1 MFLPCTAEEIRRL
14 GWDAP
19 DVILVSGDAY
29 LDTPFSG
36 VAIIGRVLAAAGF
49 RTAVI
54 AQPDVASADDIRRL
68 GAPRLF
74 WGVTGGCV
82 DSMVANFTATGKRRR
97 QDDFTPGGENDARPD
112 RAVIAYCNLVRSAF
126 KPCKPI
132 VVGGIEASLRR
143 VAHYDFWSDAV
154 RRPILFD
161 AKADVLVYGM
171 GERTVVEL
179 ATRLREAREWR
190 DVSGICYAAPK
201 QSLDIPGAV
210 TLPAFG
216 AVSAK
221 TDAGRAAFLEM
232 FRLFSANQ
240 NPHTARPLVQE
251 VDTRCLVQNPP
262 APPLSP
268 SELDAVYALPF
279 TLDTHPVHAAKGKIR
294 AWDTIRFS
302 VTTHRGCYGE
312 CNFCAITAH
321 QGRCVTSRSEQSVL
335 DEAKRFTRHPR
346 FNGVIADVGG
356 PTANMYGFECVRKR
370 SHGACADKRC
380 LFPSACP
387 SLKPDHSA
395 QLALLR
401 KLRELPG
408 VRHVFVASGIRPDLI
423 AADAGCGARYVE
435 ELARHHVSGQ
445 LKLAPEH
452 VAARVLRMM
461 GKPGTKSLLAF
472 KDQFEQANS
481 KAGKRQFLTYYFIAA
496 HPGCTDEDMRELK
509 RFASQRLRLSPEQVQ
524 VFTPTPSTWS
534 TAMYYAGVDPFT
546 GEVIPVAR
554 GLREKQNQKEFLT
567 AAATSRPP
575 RRE

>member
-1 MFLPCTAEEIRRL
+1 MKRL

-19 DVILVSGDAY
+19 DIILVSGDAY

-36 VAIIGRVLAAAGF
+36 VALVGRVLSAAGF

-54 AQPDVASADDIRRL
+54 AQPDVSSAGDIRRL

-97 QDDFTPGGENDARPD
+97 QDDFTPGGANDARPD
-112 RAVIAYCNLVRSAF
+112 RAVIAYCNLIRAAF
-126 KPCKPI
+126 KPCAPI

-143 VAHYDFWSDAV
+143 VAHYDYWSDAV

-161 AKADVLVYGM
+161 AKADILVYGM
-171 GERTVVEL
+171 AERAIVEL
-179 ATRLREAREWR
+179 ATRLRHARDWR
-190 DVSGICYAAPK
+190 DVPGICYAAPK
-201 QSLDIPGAV
+201 QAPAIPDAV
-210 TLPAFG
+210 ALPPFS
-216 AVSAK
+216 AVAAK

-251 VDTRCLVQNPP
+251 VDTRRLVHNPP

-268 SELDAVYALPF
+268 DELDAVHALPF
-279 TLDTHPVHAAKGKIR
+279 ALDTHPVHAPKGSVR
-294 AWDTIRFS
+294 AWDTIRFA

-321 QGRCVTSRSEQSVL
+321 QGRCVTSRSEKSIL
-335 DEAKRFTRHPR
+335 GEAARLTRHPR
-346 FNGVIADVGG
+346 FRGVITDVGG
-356 PTANMYGFECVRKR
+356 PTANMYGF
-370 SHGACADKRC
+370 ACARAQSLSACDGKRC
-380 LFPSACP
+380 LFPTACP
-387 SLKPDHSA
+387 SLKPDHTA
-395 QLALLR
+395 QIALLR

-423 AADAGCGARYVE
+423 AADTSCGARYIE

-452 VAARVLRMM
+452 VSARVLRLM
-461 GKPGTKSLLAF
+461 GKPGAKSLLAF
-472 KDQFEQANS
+472 KAQFEEAS
-481 KAGKRQFLTYYFIAA
+481 RKAGKRQFLTYYFIAA

-509 RFASQRLRLSPEQVQ
+509 RFASQRLRLAPEQVQ

-534 TAMYYAGVDPFT
+534 TAMYYTAADPFT
-546 GEVIPVAR
+546 GEALHVAK
-554 GLREKQNQKEFLT
+554 GLREKQAQKALLT
-567 AAATSRPP
+567 PP
-575 RRE
+575 AP